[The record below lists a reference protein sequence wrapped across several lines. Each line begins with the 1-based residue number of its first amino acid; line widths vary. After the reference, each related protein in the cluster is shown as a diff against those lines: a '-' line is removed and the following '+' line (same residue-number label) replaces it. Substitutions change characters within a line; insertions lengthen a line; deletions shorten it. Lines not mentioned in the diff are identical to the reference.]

1 MLLLIYFW
9 NDKQCYLKL
18 VEGGHHHLRKQL
30 WKPLKLLS
38 EIPVL
43 YLLRISIHTS
53 IAEPIND
60 LSLSDRTL
68 K

>member
-1 MLLLIYFW
+1 MLS
-9 NDKQCYLKL
+9 KT
-18 VEGGHHHLRKQL
+18 GGRWTSSPKKTAI

-53 IAEPIND
+53 VVEPISD
-60 LSLSDRTL
+60 LTSRGRTL

>member
-1 MLLLIYFW
+1 MLS
-9 NDKQCYLKL
+9 KT
-18 VEGGHHHLRKQL
+18 GGRWTSSPKKTTI
-30 WKPLKLLS
+30 WTPLKLLS

-53 IAEPIND
+53 VVEPISD
-60 LSLSDRTL
+60 LTSRGRTL

>member
-1 MLLLIYFW
+1 MLS
-9 NDKQCYLKL
+9 KT
-18 VEGGHHHLRKQL
+18 GGSWTSSPKKTTI

-53 IAEPIND
+53 VVEPISD
-60 LSLSDRTL
+60 LTSRGRTL

>member
-1 MLLLIYFW
+1 MLSKTGGRWTSSPKKTTIW
-9 NDKQCYLKL
+9 KL
-18 VEGGHHHLRKQL
+18 
-30 WKPLKLLS
+30 LKLLS

-53 IAEPIND
+53 IVEPIND